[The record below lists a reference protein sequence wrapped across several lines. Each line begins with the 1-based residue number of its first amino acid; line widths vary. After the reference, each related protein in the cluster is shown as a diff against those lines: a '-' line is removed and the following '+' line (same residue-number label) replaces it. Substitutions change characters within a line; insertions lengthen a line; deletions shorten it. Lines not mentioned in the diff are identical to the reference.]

1 MNVWIRI
8 VIIFGKNNI
17 GGKNMED
24 IVSKPVDDTY
34 ELVETM
40 GIYCFQYN
48 KTEKRAAYFL
58 PRYPYEK
65 TKNHLSKWFPDIEKE
80 VSMKGKGIFPCIWK
94 IERLYNKVSVAS
106 PEIAL
111 GEDISIISAFMEWC
125 RQCNVKDNEF
135 LQLFVLSNQRIF
147 AEYKY
152 TETKNSS
159 NMTYYSWSDILS
171 KTEIEKK

>member
-48 KTEKRAAYFL
+48 KTE
-58 PRYPYEK
+58 
-65 TKNHLSKWFPDIEKE
+65 
-80 VSMKGKGIFPCIWK
+80 
-94 IERLYNKVSVAS
+94 
-106 PEIAL
+106 
-111 GEDISIISAFMEWC
+111 
-125 RQCNVKDNEF
+125 
-135 LQLFVLSNQRIF
+135 
-147 AEYKY
+147 
-152 TETKNSS
+152 
-159 NMTYYSWSDILS
+159 
-171 KTEIEKK
+171 